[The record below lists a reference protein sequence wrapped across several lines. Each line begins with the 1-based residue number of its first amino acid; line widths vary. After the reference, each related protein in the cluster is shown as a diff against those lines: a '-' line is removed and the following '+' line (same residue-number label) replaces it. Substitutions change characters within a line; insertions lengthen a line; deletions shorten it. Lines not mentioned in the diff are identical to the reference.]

1 MVAVFFTYVLTALG
15 SALGLIA
22 PFYGLLFYVALSV
35 LRPTDLWG
43 VPAGNYSRIV
53 AIAVIVGWVLN
64 GCGNLRFNRAAPI
77 FWMLCGYLVWSVASA
92 FTASYQ
98 AEAWYAVESRLKIII
113 PVMIGFTL
121 IHSTSQLKQ
130 LAWVLVLSQTTIAV
144 AGHVSIHLLHA
155 ENWLYTL
162 GLGGYDNNDTAAGM
176 VLISGV
182 AFGLGLAEPMR
193 WLNWLALCCCGLLA
207 NAAILSYSRGALLG
221 LLTVA
226 VCVVAAIHR
235 EPKYRWILLLAILGA
250 IRITGPY
257 AQERFLQIFD
267 KGRDTSADSSA
278 EKRMQYW
285 KQGWAWMQENPVFGI
300 GPNNFQKMTLP
311 YFGEERAAHSLW
323 VSTGAEMGFPGLGML
338 AGLFAVMLREA
349 WNLRRIPWLPGNQW
363 HRDAGRMALF
373 GLPGFMVTATFLSI
387 SGLEQ
392 VYFVFLLVGG
402 SVMLACRE
410 VAEPEATHALAQEVA
425 SRRRVGSEPF
435 ALS

>member
-1 MVAVFFTYVLTALG
+1 MFAAYITYVLTALG
-15 SALGLIA
+15 AALGLIA
-22 PFYGLLFYVALSV
+22 PFYGLLVYIALSV
-35 LRPTDLWG
+35 LRPTDLWDI
-43 VPAGNYSRIV
+43 PAGNYSRIV

-64 GCGNLRFNRAAPI
+64 GCGSFRFDRAAPI
-77 FWMLCGYLVWSVASA
+77 FWLLCGYLVWSVASA

-98 AEAWYAVESRLKIII
+98 AEAWIAVESRLKIII
-113 PVMIGFTL
+113 PVMIGFTM
-121 IHSTSQLKQ
+121 IHSTAQLKQ
-130 LAWVLVLSQTTIAV
+130 LAWILVLSQTVIAV

-155 ENWLYTL
+155 ENWLLTQ
-162 GLGGYDNNDTAAGM
+162 GLGGFDNNDTAAGM

-193 WLNWLALCCCGLLA
+193 WINWLALCCSGLLA

-221 LLTVA
+221 LLAVA

-235 EPKYRWILLLAILGA
+235 EPKYRWILLLALLGA

-278 EKRMQYW
+278 EKRTQYW
-285 KQGWAWMQENPVFGI
+285 KQGWAWMQEHPVLGI
-300 GPNNFQKMTLP
+300 GPANFQKMTMP

-323 VSTGAEMGFPGLGML
+323 VSTGAEMGFPGLAIL
-338 AGLFAVMLREA
+338 AGLFALLLREA
-349 WNLRRIPWLPGNQW
+349 WNLRAIPSLPGTQW

-373 GLPGFMVTATFLSI
+373 GLPGFMIAATFLSI

-402 SVMLACRE
+402 SIMLAYRE
-410 VAEPEATHALAQEVA
+410 VAEIQTAHAIPQEVA
-425 SRRRVGSEPF
+425 PRRRVGSEPF